1 MSFQIA
7 VIDSGGFAGGSARMH
22 FLRMLLL
29 GFIVVLPQGASAQ
42 QQDIFRLFDGVIRSG
57 IAAATQ
63 ADWERLPTSEVACV
77 DGVLRQRGSSV
88 NEMIRQGV
96 SPSDPRLARLRG
108 GCRNQANAGPSFDCR
123 RARSADEITICGDP
137 ELARLDRLVG
147 EGYRDLLSTIGEG
160 RARSLAAPLLATRRA
175 CGTDAGCIKSAQLST
190 IRALQDQGAAIA
202 NPEPAPAQ
210 SVAVDSPMPET
221 PYVVE
226 GLRLGGHVA
235 MGTPAYLAYRCTP
248 SEQFTGLTWCQRQR
262 QEMAPRGAY
271 SSTTTVLHSADGT
284 ALYVN
289 RYLQPA
295 FFAGSEA
302 MDDVRRLAAKY
313 GEPRYVA
320 APGLPNTPRTLMA
333 TWGGVVLQPLDR
345 ARLADLVAGR
355 EVRAGILIDH
365 IGNFQRSAS
374 MELPVYRV
382 TGGPGYVWAAS
393 WDQAGVGSLRFL
405 TIDPSRLGP
414 NLPDSRHDVA
424 SSAAPTQN
432 TQAAES
438 SLAAGPSANS
448 VAPPSAKPTEPPVA
462 AVAAPSATL
471 EASRPTQASDSA
483 AGTKTPAP
491 PTPPTPVN
499 SASAPS
505 VSASAPST
513 QPPPAASQGPAATT
527 RVAEANPPAPATPT
541 VADRPP
547 RVVGP
552 PIAIQPAAEAATT
565 GNTMQWALVAAIVV
579 LLGAI
584 GFLLVERRK
593 RAGLVSSPP
602 IPAIAKASMVAE
614 DAAAKAGATEI
625 ADVKIGIP
633 EEPKLEPV
641 LMQEPPP
648 VPALADTPS
657 SSSEGNPAATSPAA
671 MPGSTLKSEHSVP
684 SSSIAEH
691 RHFGIGL
698 LAAVVVVAALM
709 TPAIGIGGLLPL
721 ALAVYLLPTIIAF
734 KVRHHYAGWLAA
746 INVVFGA
753 TVLGWLGIFVWALT
767 GPRRSALDAMG
778 QPSTLGLSKTAT
790 SDPALQMSDYD
801 LRSGWKMP
809 VVQAEIFSF
818 SDEGASVESGDALKV
833 FFKNPVIGIWK
844 TVPGPFNSVRYN
856 ALTQLRCVA
865 LIGSETK
872 LRVGRTIGRTA
883 LTGIGAAILTGRS
896 NALGAA
902 FLDYRFGGDEKHE
915 VVAAL
920 IVFSDY
926 SSVVIQSESEE
937 FEKFCA
943 LLPAHVLS
951 EEQAGKTA
959 EEIDRIKRMA
969 DDGPRVLEEMQAQ
982 IAKTKESIATFAAQ
996 AESGTTFAERDEG
1009 RTGLAEAEARLI
1021 DELAVLNAVSRLIK
1035 LAASRG
1041 LPDRRI
1047 A

>member
-1 MSFQIA
+1 
-7 VIDSGGFAGGSARMH
+7 MH

-42 QQDIFRLFDGVIRSG
+42 QPDIFRLFDGVIRSG
-57 IAAATQ
+57 IAAAAQ

-77 DGVLRQRGSSV
+77 DGVLRQRGSSI
-88 NEMIRQGV
+88 NEMIRQRV
-96 SPSDPRLARLRG
+96 SPSDPRLAGLRG

-137 ELARLDRLVG
+137 ELARLDRLIG

-160 RARSLAAPLLATRRA
+160 RARSLAAPLLAARRA
-175 CGTDAGCIKSAQLST
+175 CGTDVRCIKTAQLST
-190 IRALQDQGAAIA
+190 IRALQDQGAAIT

-210 SVAVDSPMPET
+210 SVTVDSPMPET

-248 SEQFTGLTWCQRQR
+248 SEQFTGLTWCQRQH
-262 QEMAPRGAY
+262 QEIAPRGAY
-271 SSTTTVLHSADGT
+271 SSTTTVLHSAEGT

-289 RYLQPA
+289 RYLEPA

-302 MDDVRRLAAKY
+302 TDDVRRLAARY

-320 APGLPNTPRTLMA
+320 APGVPNTPRTLMA

-345 ARLADLVAGR
+345 ARLADLAAGR

-374 MELPVYRV
+374 MGLPVYRV

-393 WDQAGVGSLRFL
+393 WDQAGVGTLRFL
-405 TIDPSRLGP
+405 TIDPSKLGP
-414 NLPDSRHDVA
+414 NFPDSSKDVA
-424 SSAAPTQN
+424 SGAAPKQN

-438 SLAAGPSANS
+438 LAAAPSANP
-448 VAPPSAKPTEPPVA
+448 VAPPSAKPTEPLVA
-462 AVAAPSATL
+462 AVAALPATI
-471 EASRPTQASDSA
+471 EASKPTQAPDAA
-483 AGTKTPAP
+483 AGTKAPATPAP
-491 PTPPTPVN
+491 LTAVN
-499 SASAPS
+499 SASNPGVA
-505 VSASAPST
+505 VSAPST
-513 QPPPAASQGPAATT
+513 QPPPAAPQAPTPTT
-527 RVAEANPPAPATPT
+527 RVAEANPPAAATPAVT
-541 VADRPP
+541 DRPP

-565 GNTMQWALVAAIVV
+565 GNTMQWVLVAAIVV
-579 LLGAI
+579 LLGAV

-593 RAGLVSSPP
+593 RAGLVSSPA
-602 IPAIAKASMVAE
+602 IPAIAKAGMVAE
-614 DAAAKAGATEI
+614 VAAAKAGATEI
-625 ADVKIGIP
+625 ADVKFGIP

-641 LMQEPPP
+641 LMEEPPP

-657 SSSEGNPAATSPAA
+657 SSSERNLAHDSNSPAA
-671 MPGSTLKSEHSVP
+671 MPGSTLNSEHSVP

-767 GPRRSALDAMG
+767 GPRKSALDAMA
-778 QPSTLGLSKTAT
+778 QPSALGLSKTAT

-818 SDEGASVESGDALKV
+818 SDEGAPVESGDALKL
-833 FFKNPVIGIWK
+833 FFKNPVVGIWK
-844 TVPGPFNSVRYN
+844 TAPGPSNSVRYN

-865 LIGSETK
+865 LVGSETK

-982 IAKTKESIATFAAQ
+982 IAKTKDSIATFAEQ